1 MRSLLILCALA
12 SSAVADDGS
21 LWEAEL
27 RLGGGV
33 AHGGHETMATNR
45 PAPLTVSAIAAIA
58 VQDEPRVYGFGGI
71 VAETLERT
79 AIGTVAGGRLAVHD
93 TPVRLSGGGVW
104 MFAPKTLW
112 GATASVGACSG
123 SGMFAVC
130 GDVQLTAYFA
140 GTALAKDDAEVQLQF
155 VIAFMTRGGR

>member
-1 MRSLLILCALA
+1 VRSLLILCALA

-21 LWEAEL
+21 MWEVEL
-27 RLGGGV
+27 RIGGGL

-45 PAPLTVSAIAAIA
+45 PAPLTVSALVAIA
-58 VQDEPRVYGFGGI
+58 VQEEPRVYGFGGI

-79 AIGTVAGGRLAVHD
+79 AIGVVGGGRLAVRD
-93 TPVRLSGGGVW
+93 TPMRLSGGGVW

-112 GATASVGACSG
+112 GATASLGACSG
-123 SGMFAVC
+123 AGMFAVC
-130 GDVQLTAYFA
+130 GDVQLTAYVA

-155 VIAFMTRGGR
+155 VVAFMTRGGR